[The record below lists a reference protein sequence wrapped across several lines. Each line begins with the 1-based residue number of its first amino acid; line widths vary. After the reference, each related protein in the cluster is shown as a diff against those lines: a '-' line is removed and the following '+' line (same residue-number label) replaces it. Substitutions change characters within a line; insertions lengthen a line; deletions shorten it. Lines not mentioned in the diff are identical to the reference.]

1 MSKGGFAVLNPFYK
15 TGKMPPFDIQYS
27 LFDIRYSL
35 FRVSIIDQTGRHKIQ
50 SSTAGGWADT

>member
-27 LFDIRYSL
+27 LFDIR
-35 FRVSIIDQTGRHKIQ
+35 FFKVSIIDQTGRHKIQ
-50 SSTAGGWADT
+50 SSAANGWAET